1 MSGDR
6 YIIRD
11 QNAKHFLAFTV
22 IEEEA
27 YNYFNPAIDYSDGTG
42 LVKITKMQ

>member
-11 QNAKHFLAFTV
+11 QNAKHFFTFTV

-27 YNYFNPAIDYSDGTG
+27 YNYFNSAIDYSDGVG
-42 LVKITKMQ
+42 LVKNTKMQ